1 VHKASSKATAAFDQ
15 EGMHAAHKVNGPRF
29 AHAMLTTKALLTLLP
44 DHSRNEKPGGLPMS
58 VSNIPYDANEFT
70 GKRILVTGGTRGIG
84 EAIVNRLVRGG
95 GTVLATARTIPAGG
109 NSDQFI
115 QADVSTRAGADRII
129 KTTFDLLGGL
139 DILINSVGG
148 SSAPG
153 GGVLALTDD
162 IWQQEFELNLFSAV
176 RLDRG
181 FLPAMLKQRSGVIV
195 HVSSIQ
201 RTLPLFEATLGY
213 AAAKAALTNYS
224 KGLSKEV
231 APHGIRVNSVAPG
244 FTETKAAE
252 TLIERLAAEAG
263 TDTVAARQSLMNSLG
278 GIPLGRPSRPDEVA
292 ELIAF
297 LVSDRASSITGS
309 EYVIDGGNIPTI

>member
-1 VHKASSKATAAFDQ
+1 
-15 EGMHAAHKVNGPRF
+15 
-29 AHAMLTTKALLTLLP
+29 
-44 DHSRNEKPGGLPMS
+44 MS
-58 VSNIPYDANEFT
+58 ASNIPYDANEFT

-84 EAIVNRLVRGG
+84 EAIVNRLIRGG
-95 GTVLATARTIPAGG
+95 GRVLTTARTIPEGG
-109 NSDQFI
+109 NPGQFI
-115 QADVSTRAGADRII
+115 QADVGTRAGADHVI
-129 KTTFDLLGGL
+129 KTTFDRLGGL

-153 GGVLALTDD
+153 GGVLALTDE

-181 FLPAMLKQRSGVIV
+181 FLPAMLRQRSGVII
-195 HVSSIQ
+195 HISSIQ

-231 APHGIRVNSVAPG
+231 ASHGIRVNSVAPG

-252 TLIERLAAEAG
+252 ALIERLASEAG

-292 ELIAF
+292 ELVAF